1 MIIIQ
6 NRVKEDENI
15 FERNVKGC
23 LQRIISKTGFGE
35 SLTNSRIQECGS
47 LPSNGSFL
55 VYALI

>member
-6 NRVKEDENI
+6 NRVKEDQNI

-35 SLTNSRIQECGS
+35 SLTSGRIQECDS
-47 LPSNGSFL
+47 LPSKGSFL
-55 VYALI
+55 VYTLI